1 MDPDRRKNLMKLA
14 RRILEDMEDHQLF
27 GFILSHIGK
36 KGVPEIVKIWGEPVT
51 PEKAV
56 KPGEDLIQLVKR
68 D

>member
-1 MDPDRRKNLMKLA
+1 MDSDRRKNLMKLA
-14 RRILEDMEDHQLF
+14 RKILEDMEDHQLF

-56 KPGEDLIQLVKR
+56 KPEEDLIQLVKR